1 VQYPDYPFRD
11 NNALYRFDGDDISP
25 EDLSPATASQTP
37 AASSSGTP
45 TVNALPSCLVA
56 VAAAAAAVLHYQPAT

>member
-25 EDLSPATASQTP
+25 EDLSPATTSQTP

-45 TVNALPSCLVA
+45 TVLLNALPSCLVA
-56 VAAAAAAVLHYQPAT
+56 VAAAVLHYQPAT